1 MNSEIM
7 TRQAYSEVYNIINH
21 FEKELYAKIP
31 QSFINAI
38 EKNRDLNYKVNIDYT
53 KTINEQELLRETR
66 VILSLI
72 YRDYLCTDEQRKEII
87 LNDKEELNEKYEIN
101 FEKIKNKR
109 KKTYDTTEI
118 EDKQLVRIE
127 EKWYKRIFNKILSI
141 FKSN

>member
-21 FEKELYAKIP
+21 FEKELYDKIP

-66 VILSLI
+66 VIL
-72 YRDYLCTDEQRKEII
+72 
-87 LNDKEELNEKYEIN
+87 
-101 FEKIKNKR
+101 
-109 KKTYDTTEI
+109 
-118 EDKQLVRIE
+118 
-127 EKWYKRIFNKILSI
+127 
-141 FKSN
+141 

>member
-118 EDKQLVRIE
+118 EDKQLVRVE

>member
-87 LNDKEELNEKYEIN
+87 LNDKKELNEKYEIN

-118 EDKQLVRIE
+118 EDKQLVKIE

>member
-38 EKNRDLNYKVNIDYT
+38 KKNRDLNYKVNIDYT

-87 LNDKEELNEKYEIN
+87 LNDK
-101 FEKIKNKR
+101 KNLMKSMKLIL
-109 KKTYDTTEI
+109 KK
-118 EDKQLVRIE
+118 
-127 EKWYKRIFNKILSI
+127 
-141 FKSN
+141 

>member
-53 KTINEQELLRETR
+53 KTINEQELLRETI

-87 LNDKEELNEKYEIN
+87 LNDKKELNEKYEIN
-101 FEKIKNKR
+101 FEEIKNKR

-118 EDKQLVRIE
+118 EDKQLVKIE

>member
-127 EKWYKRIFNKILSI
+127 EKWYKRKE
-141 FKSN
+141 K

>member
-1 MNSEIM
+1 M
-7 TRQAYSEVYNIINH
+7 
-21 FEKELYAKIP
+21 
-31 QSFINAI
+31 
-38 EKNRDLNYKVNIDYT
+38 NYKVNIDYT

-87 LNDKEELNEKYEIN
+87 LNDKKELNEKYEIN
-101 FEKIKNKR
+101 FEEIKNKR

-118 EDKQLVRIE
+118 EDKQLVKIE

>member
-21 FEKELYAKIP
+21 FEKELYDKIP

-53 KTINEQELLRETR
+53 KTIQELLRETR

-87 LNDKEELNEKYEIN
+87 LNDKKELNEKYEIN
-101 FEKIKNKR
+101 FEEIKNKR
-109 KKTYDTTEI
+109 KKTYDTTEM
-118 EDKQLVRIE
+118 EDKQLVKIE